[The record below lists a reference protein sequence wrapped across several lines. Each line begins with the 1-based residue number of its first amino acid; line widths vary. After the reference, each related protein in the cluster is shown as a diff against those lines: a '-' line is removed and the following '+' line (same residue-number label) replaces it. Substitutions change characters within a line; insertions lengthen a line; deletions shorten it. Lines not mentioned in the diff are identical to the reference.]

1 MYAHTAAHQQAMS
14 SVVVKE
20 RKKREKFIRNTQ
32 IVGSSRTA
40 AARGVK
46 KLLYLQP
53 SPIHPTHLFPFSPAP
68 KGSRLSRIRQ
78 ISREKRES
86 ETIFL

>member
-20 RKKREKFIRNTQ
+20 RKKKREKFTRNNQ

-46 KLLYLQP
+46 KLLYLQALSNP
-53 SPIHPTHLFPFSPAP
+53 PLSFFARP
-68 KGSRLSRIRQ
+68 KGGFRLSRIRQ